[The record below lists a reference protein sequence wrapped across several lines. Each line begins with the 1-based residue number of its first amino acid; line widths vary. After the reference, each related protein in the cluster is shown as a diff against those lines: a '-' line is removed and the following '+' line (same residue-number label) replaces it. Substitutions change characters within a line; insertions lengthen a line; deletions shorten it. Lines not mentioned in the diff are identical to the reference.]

1 MRKTITQAA
10 LQRKLGEKR
19 GMTLVEMLVA
29 LAVLTIAIMCF
40 LPLAQTTMR
49 NLFTIGE
56 RTSANYKAVGLVER
70 LIGNSGAN
78 GDYEVSTEDVPLQ
91 MTVKSES
98 IMANSSS
105 LQSIDGASLLSNP
118 AIGGN
123 GLSTFICDS
132 VTAKMVCYPTHV
144 ADDFLTKTITLYA
157 SGFRF
162 STVND
167 FKIYYTDSS
176 GNRQMVSGVY
186 NDSNPYCQIEIDRD
200 NASIAYLTLKGD
212 NQVISFETSP
222 LTIEYRVYSLTVEID
237 APTVIMV
244 GEDAQDGNYYYYV
257 TSGEPDEDG
266 HLEIVRKV
274 MDGVDPLGKISTPI
288 TLNAAMNDVEWVE
301 PGEGDDGNGGTN
313 DYGYY
318 VMCGDNGQ
326 IRRFWRN
333 PVTGNYGW
341 GGDYTVAHNY
351 YYNNG
356 DVSEENKRM
365 YSTTVDS
372 SFVYIKDP
380 GNPDVNDSSVTGI
393 SLNPD
398 TTGLKYTIF
407 NKLYTQ
413 TAFTINALQDYQID
427 VYTAG
432 NVLWAQLKPID
443 AYSDRLDDNQPVNE
457 YVNSDYAGWL
467 SAYLYGNRGSYG
479 NTVDGN
485 EKLRQYSY
493 NYKNGTIKVSAN
505 DMLGYGDYYQLDPN
519 TNNYITL
526 TSVTPIKMTGA
537 YSSQGGYP
545 TQSYTLYAGQIPA
558 VMDLWTPLNGVPDHA
573 EYSFGEWR
581 GTLGIAFVDDSDDS
595 YFTNAGL
602 MYRGETRRYI
612 FPLTRTIRNRM
623 FGYVWHY
630 TDTTASDYALSG
642 ICGPSNYADS
652 RALEVTFDN
661 VEQLASDYDRR
672 LYPLNPG
679 DHQAEIQNQN
689 ETKITI
695 AYLSEPYAISKNQL
709 MFNKYDVSS
718 NRHETDGV
726 YEWGFDDSVTIS
738 DADSMYY
745 EDYDGNGGYFSI
757 AVGYYVGGLLYENQS
772 TKHISVPT
780 VMNNGVVYLRAGEAG
795 GAPFSETFT
804 GFTLQ
809 KESNVFNEFYTSVDY
824 WRKRDEDSL
833 PVKNVLTE
841 AVSAGYWRDAY
852 HPLFYSTYGGV
863 YNPDD
868 SRDKYSYL
876 MGHILYDK
884 RLTSVAWGTTWNES
898 PEAMWGAS
906 DGTLMSWYLDLD
918 ALEAGNVNANNDES
932 ITAEFQSYNWL
943 KQANEYYEKDP
954 DKEQPY
960 MILPARYASAVVG
973 IGGNLTFEIPTT
985 PDQMTA
991 WQNKDNADDENT
1003 YWDKCSSQLGMTST
1017 LGFISPLDTV
1027 EDVTFANDTWVA
1039 VGVQGLANPKTDGK
1053 VDYCRNAAVVKAPFS
1068 RDTGSWVCVRTWYD
1082 QSGGMDRGPIAG
1094 NCNYVWKAVQI
1105 SEKEN
1110 CNIQQITY
1118 TNGMWYAVGYID
1130 DNDNGEYDYITGD
1143 ERAVVFYA
1151 IDPLE
1156 PCGTE
1161 KGWKLSDPGGVGY
1174 TQAWYNTG
1182 NGGYQLLNIDGVNA
1196 VASRND

>member
-19 GMTLVEMLVA
+19 GMTLVEMLIAMAILVI
-29 LAVLTIAIMCF
+29 AVLCF
-40 LPLAQTTMR
+40 LPLAQSTFR
-49 NLFTIGE
+49 NLYMVGE
-56 RTSANYKAVGLVER
+56 RTSSNFKSVGLIER

-118 AIGGN
+118 ANGN
-123 GLSTFICDS
+123 NSLSTFICDS
-132 VTAKMVCYPTHV
+132 VTAKMVCYPTHI

-186 NDSNPYCQIEIDRD
+186 NESNPYCQIEIDRD

-212 NQVISFETSP
+212 NQVICFETSP

-274 MDGVDPLGKISTPI
+274 MDGVDPLGKIYTPI

-313 DYGYY
+313 EYGYY

-602 MYRGETRRYI
+602 MYQGETRRYI
-612 FPLTRTIRNRM
+612 FPLIRTIRNRM

-863 YNPDD
+863 YDPDD

-918 ALEAGNVNANNDES
+918 ALEAGNADANNDES

-1082 QSGGMDRGPIAG
+1082 QSGGQDRGPIAG

-1130 DNDNGEYDYITGD
+1130 DNDNGEYDYATND

>member
-1 MRKTITQAA
+1 MRERMTKAA
-10 LQRKLGEKR
+10 LRKKLGEKR

-29 LAVLTIAIMCF
+29 MAVLVIAIMCF
-40 LPLAQTTMR
+40 LPLAQTTFR
-49 NLFTIGE
+49 NLFTVGE
-56 RTSANYKAVGLVER
+56 RTSSNYKSVGLLER

-91 MTVKSES
+91 MTVKTQS
-98 IMANSSS
+98 IVSNSSS
-105 LQSIDGASLLSNP
+105 LQSIDGASLLANP

-123 GLSTFICDS
+123 SLSTFVCDS
-132 VTAKMVCYPTHV
+132 VTAKMVCYPSHI

-162 STVND
+162 SSINE

-176 GNRQMVSGVY
+176 GNRQIIGGVY
-186 NDSNPYCQIEIDRD
+186 NDSNPYCQIEIDSK

-222 LTIEYRVYSLTVEID
+222 LYIEYRVYSLQIEID

-244 GEDAQDGNYYYYV
+244 GEAAADGNYYYYV

-266 HLEIVRKV
+266 NLEIVRKV
-274 MDGVDPLGKISTPI
+274 MNGKDPLGKLSMPV
-288 TLNAAMNDVEWVE
+288 TLNSAMNDVEWVAA
-301 PGEGDDGNGGTN
+301 GDGDDGSGGTN

-333 PVTGNYGW
+333 PTTGNYGW
-341 GGDYTVAHNY
+341 GGDYTIAHNY

-356 DVSEENKRM
+356 IESETNERI
-365 YSTTVDS
+365 YDTTVDS
-372 SFVYIKDP
+372 SYVYIKDP
-380 GNPDVNDSSVTGI
+380 GNPDINDSSVTGI

-398 TTGLKYTIF
+398 TTGLGFTVF

-413 TAFTINALQDYQID
+413 TAFTVNALQDHDID

-432 NVLWAQLKPID
+432 NILWAQLRRTDEFSGKM
-443 AYSDRLDDNQPVNE
+443 DNSQPVDE
-457 YVNSDYAGWL
+457 YVNSNNAGWL
-467 SAYLYGNRGSYG
+467 TTYKYGNLASYG
-479 NTVDGN
+479 NTVIGN
-485 EKLRQYSY
+485 STLRRYSF
-493 NYKNGTIKVSAN
+493 NYKNGTVKVSAN
-505 DMLGYGDYYQLDPN
+505 DMIPYETYHQLDPN
-519 TNNYITL
+519 ERNHITL
-526 TSVTPIKMTGA
+526 TSVVPIKMTGA
-537 YSSQGGYP
+537 YSSYQKYP
-545 TQSYTLYAGQIPA
+545 TNSYTLYSGYIPA
-558 VMDLWTPLNGVPDHA
+558 VMDLWTTTLGVADKSD
-573 EYSFGEWR
+573 YNFGEWR
-581 GTLGIAFVDDSDDS
+581 ATLGIAFEDNSDDS
-595 YFTNAGL
+595 YFSNVGL
-602 MYRGETRRYI
+602 MYNGRNTQWVWVDGWLYAQ
-612 FPLTRTIRNRM
+612 RTVTANM
-623 FGYVWHY
+623 LGYLWHY
-630 TDTTASDYALSG
+630 SDVPATSYALSG
-642 ICGPSNYADS
+642 LCAPSNYANS
-652 RALEVTFDN
+652 SALEKTFAAVDATGN
-661 VEQLASDYDRR
+661 YNKRI
-672 LYPLNPG
+672 YPLNTW
-679 DHQAEIQNQN
+679 DYQAQIQNQN
-689 ETKITI
+689 DTVVSI
-695 AYLSEPYAISKNQL
+695 AYLSNPYAVSDNQL

-726 YEWGFDDSVTIS
+726 YEWGYDDSVTIT

-757 AVGYYVGGLLYENQS
+757 AVGYYVGGLLYEDQG
-772 TKHISVPT
+772 TKMISVPT

-795 GAPFSETFT
+795 GAPFSENFT

-809 KESNVFNEFYTSVDY
+809 QESNVFNEFYTSVDY
-824 WRKRDEDSL
+824 WRKRQNDGAQ
-833 PVKNVLTE
+833 VKNVLTE

-863 YNPDD
+863 YDPNS
-868 SRDKYSYL
+868 SRDQYSYL
-876 MGHILYDK
+876 MGHILFDK

-918 ALEAGNVNANNDES
+918 ALEDGNADANNDES
-932 ITAEFQSYNWL
+932 ITAEFQSYRWL
-943 KQANEYYEKDP
+943 KQANDIHQQTGTRKMMY
-954 DKEQPY
+954 
-960 MILPARYASAVVG
+960 RYSNV
-973 IGGNLTFEIPTT
+973 IGYTGNYDIPLTPEE
-985 PDQMTA
+985 MTA
-991 WQNKDNADDENT
+991 WQNKSNADDENT
-1003 YWDKCSSQLGMTST
+1003 YWDKCSAQLGMTDT

-1027 EDVTFANDTWVA
+1027 EDVTYANDTWVA
-1039 VGVQGLANPKTDGK
+1039 VGVQGLSNPKTDGK
-1053 VDYCRNAAVVKAPFS
+1053 VNYCRDGAVVKAPFS
-1068 RDTGSWVCVRTWYD
+1068 RSTGSWVCVRTWYD
-1082 QSGGMDRGPIAG
+1082 QSNGIDRGPVAG

-1130 DNDNGEYDYITGD
+1130 ENDNGEYDYISGD

-1182 NGGYQLLNIDGVNA
+1182 NGGYQLLNIDGVNS

>member
-19 GMTLVEMLVA
+19 GMTLVEMLIAMAILVI
-29 LAVLTIAIMCF
+29 AVLCF
-40 LPLAQTTMR
+40 LPLAQSTFR
-49 NLFTIGE
+49 NLYMVGE
-56 RTSANYKAVGLVER
+56 RTSSNFKSVGLIER

-118 AIGGN
+118 ANGN
-123 GLSTFICDS
+123 NSLSTFICDS
-132 VTAKMVCYPTHV
+132 VTAKMVCYPTHI

-162 STVND
+162 SSVNE

-186 NDSNPYCQIEIDRD
+186 NESNPYCQIEIDRD

-313 DYGYY
+313 EYGYY

-356 DVSEENKRM
+356 QQTETNERM

-432 NVLWAQLKPID
+432 NLLWAQAKDEYGRID
-443 AYSDRLDDNQPVNE
+443 GNQPYNE
-457 YVNSDYAGWL
+457 YVNSDNSKWL
-467 SAYLYGNRGSYG
+467 TAYLYGTLRGNYYDNIFAG
-479 NTVDGN
+479 NPI
-485 EKLRQYSY
+485 LRRYTF
-493 NYKNGTIKVSAN
+493 NYKDGTTKVSAN
-505 DMLGYGDYYQLDPN
+505 DMISYGDYYQLDDH
-519 TNNYITL
+519 TDNYITL
-526 TSVTPIKMTGA
+526 TSVTPIKMTKA
-537 YSSQGGYP
+537 YSSSEGYP
-545 TQSYTLYAGQIPA
+545 TESYTLYAGQIPA
-558 VMDLWTPLNGVPDHA
+558 VMDLWTPTLGVADHSD
-573 EYSFGEWR
+573 YNYGEWR
-581 GTLGIAFVDDSDDS
+581 ATLGIAFTDDSANAAK
-595 YFTNAGL
+595 YFTNAGK
-602 MYRGETRRYI
+602 MFNGGKSEWFTMRR
-612 FPLTRTIRNRM
+612 RNM
-623 FGYVWHY
+623 WGYVWHY
-630 TDTTASDYALSG
+630 TDASASDYALSG
-642 ICGPSNYADS
+642 VCSPKNYEDS
-652 RALEVTFDN
+652 RALEVTFNAVDT
-661 VEQLASDYDRR
+661 LASDYGKRV
-672 LYPLNPG
+672 YPLNTW
-679 DHQAEIQNQN
+679 DYQAEIQNQN
-689 ETKITI
+689 DTKITI
-695 AYLSEPYAISKNQL
+695 AYLSEPYAISKNQI

-718 NRHETDGV
+718 NRHEYDGV

-757 AVGYYVGGLLYENQS
+757 AVGYYVGGLLFEDQD
-772 TKHISVPT
+772 TKMLSVPT

-795 GAPFSETFT
+795 GAPFDKNFT

-824 WRKRDEDSL
+824 WRKRQNDWGA
-833 PVKNVLTE
+833 VKNILTE

-868 SRDKYSYL
+868 SRDQYSYL

-918 ALEAGNVNANNDES
+918 ALEAGNADANNDES

-943 KQANEYYEKDP
+943 KRANEINAETGTRK
-954 DKEQPY
+954 
-960 MILPARYASAVVG
+960 MVCRYSNA
-973 IGGNLTFEIPTT
+973 IGYDESYDIPLT
-985 PDQMTA
+985 PDEMTA

-1082 QSGGMDRGPIAG
+1082 QSGGQDRGPIAG

>member
-212 NQVISFETSP
+212 NQVICFETSP

-288 TLNAAMNDVEWVE
+288 TLTSAMNDVEWVE

-313 DYGYY
+313 EYGYY

-398 TTGLKYTIF
+398 TTGLKYTVF

-505 DMLGYGDYYQLDPN
+505 DMLGYGDYYQLDPK

-602 MYRGETRRYI
+602 MYQGETRRYI
-612 FPLTRTIRNRM
+612 FPLIRTIRNRM

-652 RALEVTFDN
+652 RALEVTFDD

-780 VMNNGVVYLRAGEAG
+780 VMNIGVVYLRAGEAG
-795 GAPFSETFT
+795 GAPFSKTFT

-918 ALEAGNVNANNDES
+918 ALEAGNADANNDES

>member
-1 MRKTITQAA
+1 M
-10 LQRKLGEKR
+10 
-19 GMTLVEMLVA
+19 
-29 LAVLTIAIMCF
+29 
-40 LPLAQTTMR
+40 
-49 NLFTIGE
+49 
-56 RTSANYKAVGLVER
+56 
-70 LIGNSGAN
+70 
-78 GDYEVSTEDVPLQ
+78 
-91 MTVKSES
+91 
-98 IMANSSS
+98 
-105 LQSIDGASLLSNP
+105 
-118 AIGGN
+118 
-123 GLSTFICDS
+123 
-132 VTAKMVCYPTHV
+132 
-144 ADDFLTKTITLYA
+144 
-157 SGFRF
+157 
-162 STVND
+162 
-167 FKIYYTDSS
+167 
-176 GNRQMVSGVY
+176 
-186 NDSNPYCQIEIDRD
+186 
-200 NASIAYLTLKGD
+200 
-212 NQVISFETSP
+212 
-222 LTIEYRVYSLTVEID
+222 
-237 APTVIMV
+237 
-244 GEDAQDGNYYYYV
+244 
-257 TSGEPDEDG
+257 
-266 HLEIVRKV
+266 
-274 MDGVDPLGKISTPI
+274 
-288 TLNAAMNDVEWVE
+288 
-301 PGEGDDGNGGTN
+301 
-313 DYGYY
+313 
-318 VMCGDNGQ
+318 
-326 IRRFWRN
+326 
-333 PVTGNYGW
+333 
-341 GGDYTVAHNY
+341 
-351 YYNNG
+351 
-356 DVSEENKRM
+356 
-365 YSTTVDS
+365 
-372 SFVYIKDP
+372 
-380 GNPDVNDSSVTGI
+380 
-393 SLNPD
+393 
-398 TTGLKYTIF
+398 
-407 NKLYTQ
+407 
-413 TAFTINALQDYQID
+413 
-427 VYTAG
+427 
-432 NVLWAQLKPID
+432 
-443 AYSDRLDDNQPVNE
+443 
-457 YVNSDYAGWL
+457 
-467 SAYLYGNRGSYG
+467 
-479 NTVDGN
+479 DGN

-602 MYRGETRRYI
+602 MYQGETRRYI
-612 FPLTRTIRNRM
+612 FPSIRTIRNRM

-824 WRKRDEDSL
+824 WRKRDEDSW

-918 ALEAGNVNANNDES
+918 ALEAGNADANNDES

-943 KQANEYYEKDP
+943 KRANEINAETGT
-954 DKEQPY
+954 PY
-960 MILPARYASAVVG
+960 NESYD
-973 IGGNLTFEIPTT
+973 IPLT
-985 PDQMTA
+985 PDEMTA

-1068 RDTGSWVCVRTWYD
+1068 RDTGSWVLV
-1082 QSGGMDRGPIAG
+1082 
-1094 NCNYVWKAVQI
+1094 
-1105 SEKEN
+1105 
-1110 CNIQQITY
+1110 
-1118 TNGMWYAVGYID
+1118 
-1130 DNDNGEYDYITGD
+1130 
-1143 ERAVVFYA
+1143 
-1151 IDPLE
+1151 
-1156 PCGTE
+1156 
-1161 KGWKLSDPGGVGY
+1161 
-1174 TQAWYNTG
+1174 
-1182 NGGYQLLNIDGVNA
+1182 
-1196 VASRND
+1196 

>member
-212 NQVISFETSP
+212 NQVICFETSP

-313 DYGYY
+313 EYGYY

-602 MYRGETRRYI
+602 MYQGETRRYI

-652 RALEVTFDN
+652 RALEVTFDD

-824 WRKRDEDSL
+824 WRKRDEDNL

-898 PEAMWGAS
+898 PEAMWGAN

-918 ALEAGNVNANNDES
+918 ALEAGNADANNDES

-1130 DNDNGEYDYITGD
+1130 DNDNGEYDYATND

>member
-10 LQRKLGEKR
+10 LQQKLGEKR
-19 GMTLVEMLVA
+19 GMTLIEMLVA

-56 RTSANYKAVGLVER
+56 RTSANYKAIGLVER

-167 FKIYYTDSS
+167 FKIYYTNPS
-176 GNRQMVSGVY
+176 GNRQIVNGVY

-212 NQVISFETSP
+212 NDVISFETSP

-274 MDGVDPLGKISTPI
+274 MDGVDPLDNKKTV
-288 TLNAAMNDVEWVE
+288 TLNSAMNDVEWVE

-413 TAFTINALQDYQID
+413 TAFTINALQKYQID

-602 MYRGETRRYI
+602 MYQGETRRYI
-612 FPLTRTIRNRM
+612 FPSIRTIRNRM

-863 YNPDD
+863 YNPDS

-898 PEAMWGAS
+898 PEAMWGAN

-918 ALEAGNVNANNDES
+918 ALEAGNADANNDES

-1082 QSGGMDRGPIAG
+1082 QSGGQDRGPIAG

-1130 DNDNGEYDYITGD
+1130 DNDNGEYDYITGN

-1174 TQAWYNTG
+1174 TQAWYNAG

>member
-19 GMTLVEMLVA
+19 GMTLVEMLIAMAILVI
-29 LAVLTIAIMCF
+29 AVLCF
-40 LPLAQTTMR
+40 LPLAQSTFR
-49 NLFTIGE
+49 NLYMVGE
-56 RTSANYKAVGLVER
+56 RTSSNFKSVGLIER

-78 GDYEVSTEDVPLQ
+78 GDYEVSTDDVPLQ

-118 AIGGN
+118 ANGN
-123 GLSTFICDS
+123 NSLSTFICDS
-132 VTAKMVCYPTHV
+132 VTAKMVCYPTHI

-162 STVND
+162 SSVNE

-176 GNRQMVSGVY
+176 GNRQMVGGVY
-186 NDSNPYCQIEIDRD
+186 NESNPYCQIEIDRD

-301 PGEGDDGNGGTN
+301 PGEGDNGNGGTN
-313 DYGYY
+313 EYGYY

-356 DVSEENKRM
+356 QQTETNERM

-398 TTGLKYTIF
+398 TTGLGYTIF

-432 NVLWAQLKPID
+432 NLLWAQAKDEYGRID
-443 AYSDRLDDNQPVNE
+443 GNQPYNE
-457 YVNSDYAGWL
+457 YVNSDNSKWL
-467 SAYLYGNRGSYG
+467 TAYLYGTLRGNYYDNTYPG
-479 NTVDGN
+479 NLI
-485 EKLRQYSY
+485 LRRYTF
-493 NYKNGTIKVSAN
+493 NYKDGTTKVSAN
-505 DMLGYGDYYQLDPN
+505 DMISYGDYYQLDDH
-519 TNNYITL
+519 TDNYITL
-526 TSVTPIKMTGA
+526 TSVTPIKMTKA
-537 YSSQGGYP
+537 YSSSEGYP
-545 TQSYTLYAGQIPA
+545 TESYTLYAGQIPA
-558 VMDLWTPLNGVPDHA
+558 VMDLWTPTLGVADHSD
-573 EYSFGEWR
+573 YNYGEWR
-581 GTLGIAFVDDSDDS
+581 ATLGIAFTDDSANAAK
-595 YFTNAGL
+595 YFTNAGK
-602 MYRGETRRYI
+602 MFNGGKREWGIMRR
-612 FPLTRTIRNRM
+612 RNM
-623 FGYVWHY
+623 WGYVWHY
-630 TDTTASDYALSG
+630 TDASASDYALSG
-642 ICGPSNYADS
+642 VCSPKNYEDS
-652 RALEVTFDN
+652 RALEVTFNAVDT
-661 VEQLASDYDRR
+661 LASDYGKRV
-672 LYPLNPG
+672 YPLNPG

-795 GAPFSETFT
+795 GAPFDENFT

-824 WRKRDEDSL
+824 WRKRQDDWGA
-833 PVKNVLTE
+833 VKNILTE

-918 ALEAGNVNANNDES
+918 ALEAGNADANNDES

-943 KQANEYYEKDP
+943 KRANEINAETGTRK
-954 DKEQPY
+954 
-960 MILPARYASAVVG
+960 MVCRYSNAVG
-973 IGGNLTFEIPTT
+973 WDESYDIPLT
-985 PDQMTA
+985 PDEMTA

-1003 YWDKCSSQLGMTST
+1003 YWDKCSAQLGMTST

-1082 QSGGMDRGPIAG
+1082 QSGGQDRGPIAG

>member
-19 GMTLVEMLVA
+19 GMTLVEMLIAMAILVI
-29 LAVLTIAIMCF
+29 AVLCF
-40 LPLAQTTMR
+40 LPLAQSTFR
-49 NLFTIGE
+49 NLYMVGE
-56 RTSANYKAVGLVER
+56 RTSSNFKSVGLIER

-118 AIGGN
+118 ANGN
-123 GLSTFICDS
+123 NSLSTFICDS
-132 VTAKMVCYPTHV
+132 VTAKMVCYPTHI

-162 STVND
+162 SSVNE

-186 NDSNPYCQIEIDRD
+186 NESNPYCQIEIDRD

-244 GEDAQDGNYYYYV
+244 GEDARDSNAQEGKYYYYV

-274 MDGVDPLGKISTPI
+274 MNSRDPLGKISTPI

-313 DYGYY
+313 EYGYY

-356 DVSEENKRM
+356 KQTETNERM

-432 NVLWAQLKPID
+432 NLLWAQAKDEYGRID
-443 AYSDRLDDNQPVNE
+443 GNQPYNE
-457 YVNSDYAGWL
+457 YVNSDNSKWL
-467 SAYLYGNRGSYG
+467 TAYLYGTLRGNYYDNTYPG
-479 NTVDGN
+479 NLI
-485 EKLRQYSY
+485 LRRYTF
-493 NYKNGTIKVSAN
+493 NYKDGTTKVSAN
-505 DMLGYGDYYQLDPN
+505 DMISYGDYYQLDDH
-519 TNNYITL
+519 TDNYITL
-526 TSVTPIKMTGA
+526 TSVTPIKMTKA
-537 YSSQGGYP
+537 YSSSEGYP
-545 TQSYTLYAGQIPA
+545 TESYTLYAGQIPA
-558 VMDLWTPLNGVPDHA
+558 VMDLWTPTLGVADHSD
-573 EYSFGEWR
+573 YNYGEWR
-581 GTLGIAFVDDSDDS
+581 ATLGIAFTDDSANAAK
-595 YFTNAGL
+595 YFTNAGK
-602 MYRGETRRYI
+602 MFNGGKREWGIMRR
-612 FPLTRTIRNRM
+612 RNM
-623 FGYVWHY
+623 WGYVWHY
-630 TDTTASDYALSG
+630 TDASASDYALSG
-642 ICGPSNYADS
+642 VCSPKNYEDS
-652 RALEVTFDN
+652 RALEVTFDA
-661 VEQLASDYDRR
+661 VDTIASDYGKRV
-672 LYPLNPG
+672 YPLNTW
-679 DHQAEIQNQN
+679 DYQAQIQNQN
-689 ETKITI
+689 DTKITI
-695 AYLSEPYAISKNQL
+695 AYLSEPYAISKNQI

-718 NRHETDGV
+718 NRHEYDGV

-757 AVGYYVGGLLYENQS
+757 AVGYYVGGLLFEDQD
-772 TKHISVPT
+772 TKMLSVPT

-795 GAPFSETFT
+795 GAPFDENFT

-824 WRKRDEDSL
+824 WRKRQDDWGA
-833 PVKNVLTE
+833 VKNILTE

-863 YNPDD
+863 YNPDS

-918 ALEAGNVNANNDES
+918 ALEAGNADANNDES

-943 KQANEYYEKDP
+943 KRANEINAETGTRK
-954 DKEQPY
+954 
-960 MILPARYASAVVG
+960 MVCRYSNAVG
-973 IGGNLTFEIPTT
+973 WDESYDIPLT
-985 PDQMTA
+985 PDEMTA

-1082 QSGGMDRGPIAG
+1082 QSGGQDRGPIAG

>member
-1 MRKTITQAA
+1 MR
-10 LQRKLGEKR
+10 R
-19 GMTLVEMLVA
+19 
-29 LAVLTIAIMCF
+29 
-40 LPLAQTTMR
+40 R
-49 NLFTIGE
+49 N
-56 RTSANYKAVGLVER
+56 
-70 LIGNSGAN
+70 
-78 GDYEVSTEDVPLQ
+78 
-91 MTVKSES
+91 M
-98 IMANSSS
+98 
-105 LQSIDGASLLSNP
+105 
-118 AIGGN
+118 
-123 GLSTFICDS
+123 
-132 VTAKMVCYPTHV
+132 
-144 ADDFLTKTITLYA
+144 
-157 SGFRF
+157 
-162 STVND
+162 
-167 FKIYYTDSS
+167 
-176 GNRQMVSGVY
+176 
-186 NDSNPYCQIEIDRD
+186 
-200 NASIAYLTLKGD
+200 
-212 NQVISFETSP
+212 
-222 LTIEYRVYSLTVEID
+222 
-237 APTVIMV
+237 
-244 GEDAQDGNYYYYV
+244 
-257 TSGEPDEDG
+257 
-266 HLEIVRKV
+266 
-274 MDGVDPLGKISTPI
+274 
-288 TLNAAMNDVEWVE
+288 W
-301 PGEGDDGNGGTN
+301 
-313 DYGYY
+313 
-318 VMCGDNGQ
+318 
-326 IRRFWRN
+326 
-333 PVTGNYGW
+333 
-341 GGDYTVAHNY
+341 
-351 YYNNG
+351 
-356 DVSEENKRM
+356 
-365 YSTTVDS
+365 
-372 SFVYIKDP
+372 
-380 GNPDVNDSSVTGI
+380 
-393 SLNPD
+393 
-398 TTGLKYTIF
+398 
-407 NKLYTQ
+407 
-413 TAFTINALQDYQID
+413 
-427 VYTAG
+427 
-432 NVLWAQLKPID
+432 
-443 AYSDRLDDNQPVNE
+443 
-457 YVNSDYAGWL
+457 
-467 SAYLYGNRGSYG
+467 
-479 NTVDGN
+479 
-485 EKLRQYSY
+485 
-493 NYKNGTIKVSAN
+493 
-505 DMLGYGDYYQLDPN
+505 
-519 TNNYITL
+519 
-526 TSVTPIKMTGA
+526 
-537 YSSQGGYP
+537 
-545 TQSYTLYAGQIPA
+545 
-558 VMDLWTPLNGVPDHA
+558 
-573 EYSFGEWR
+573 
-581 GTLGIAFVDDSDDS
+581 
-595 YFTNAGL
+595 
-602 MYRGETRRYI
+602 
-612 FPLTRTIRNRM
+612 
-623 FGYVWHY
+623 GYVWHY
-630 TDTTASDYALSG
+630 TDASASDYALSG
-642 ICGPSNYADS
+642 VCSPKNYEDS
-652 RALEVTFDN
+652 RALEVTFDA
-661 VEQLASDYDRR
+661 VDTIASDYGKRV
-672 LYPLNPG
+672 YPLNPG

-795 GAPFSETFT
+795 GAPFDENFT

-824 WRKRDEDSL
+824 WRKRQNDWGA
-833 PVKNVLTE
+833 VKNILTE

-863 YNPDD
+863 YNPDS

-918 ALEAGNVNANNDES
+918 ALEAGNADANNDES

-943 KQANEYYEKDP
+943 KRANEINAETGTRK
-954 DKEQPY
+954 
-960 MILPARYASAVVG
+960 MVCRYSNA
-973 IGGNLTFEIPTT
+973 IGYDESYDIPLT
-985 PDQMTA
+985 PDEMTA

-1082 QSGGMDRGPIAG
+1082 QSGGQDRGPIAG

>member
-212 NQVISFETSP
+212 NQVICFETSP

-313 DYGYY
+313 EYGYY

-398 TTGLKYTIF
+398 TTGLKYTVF

-505 DMLGYGDYYQLDPN
+505 DMLGYGEYYQLDPK

-602 MYRGETRRYI
+602 MYQGETRRYI

-695 AYLSEPYAISKNQL
+695 AYLSEPYAISKNQI

-898 PEAMWGAS
+898 PEAMWGAN

-918 ALEAGNVNANNDES
+918 ALEAGNADANNDES

-1082 QSGGMDRGPIAG
+1082 QSGGQDRGPIAG

-1130 DNDNGEYDYITGD
+1130 DNDNGEYDYATND